1 VLQSVTVEREH
12 RSLKRR
18 ELWRGGD
25 DLVNGASPELRWKRF
40 VVRGDVRVAPL
51 PVIALYAT
59 LVAEFL
65 SSKYRAVTA
74 AVNAAQTSEESF
86 VTIACFGEALAVLV
100 QEQPGP
106 LERAE
111 TFTRS
116 IGGAETNVA
125 IALAALG
132 TPSAIVTRVGADGFG
147 RYIGATLADLG
158 VDVSAIDV
166 DPARETGVYLKEVGG
181 TSGLAGDLGPNTS
194 RMHYYRAGSA
204 SSALSPAFLDIP
216 AVAYTLSSADV
227 VHTTG
232 ITPALSDSAAATQ
245 TALFERKQAG
255 QLLSFDLNW
264 RPALWRDK
272 PDAAH
277 GMLGAYVD
285 AADIALLGSDEASAV
300 FGVGDPAE
308 LRRMF
313 PGPRWLVVK
322 DDSHAAI
329 AFDGS
334 TRVEVSPSSVDVV
347 EAIGAGDAFAAGLLS
362 GLAASA
368 DLGEAM
374 RTAHLTAARA
384 LSSVHDHVGHDQ
396 GGHDQVGITP

>member
-1 VLQSVTVEREH
+1 
-12 RSLKRR
+12 
-18 ELWRGGD
+18 
-25 DLVNGASPELRWKRF
+25 
-40 VVRGDVRVAPL
+40 
-51 PVIALYAT
+51 
-59 LVAEFL
+59 
-65 SSKYRAVTA
+65 
-74 AVNAAQTSEESF
+74 

-100 QEQPGP
+100 QAQPGP

-132 TPSAIVTRVGADGFG
+132 TPAAIITRVGADGFG
-147 RYIGATLADLG
+147 RYITETVASLG

-166 DPARETGVYLKEVGG
+166 DPERETGVYLKEVGG
-181 TSGLAGDLGPNTS
+181 VSGLAGDLGPNTS

-204 SSALSPAFLDIP
+204 SSALTPAFLDIP
-216 AVAYTLSSADV
+216 AVAYALAHADA

-245 TALFERKQAG
+245 TALFEGRRRG

-264 RPALWRDK
+264 RPALWRGK
-272 PDAAH
+272 SNAARSI
-277 GMLGAYVD
+277 LGPYLER
-285 AADIALLGSDEASAV
+285 ADIALLGSDEATAV
-300 FGVGDPAE
+300 FGVGDPTQ
-308 LRRMF
+308 LRRLF

-322 DDSHAAI
+322 DDSNAAI
-329 AFDGS
+329 GFDRDM
-334 TRVEVSPSSVDVV
+334 RVEVSPSSVDVV

-384 LSSVHDHVGHDQ
+384 LTSVHDHVGHHQ
-396 GGHDQVGITP
+396 VGHDQVCHDQVGVSP

>member
-1 VLQSVTVEREH
+1 M
-12 RSLKRR
+12 
-18 ELWRGGD
+18 
-25 DLVNGASPELRWKRF
+25 
-40 VVRGDVRVAPL
+40 
-51 PVIALYAT
+51 
-59 LVAEFL
+59 
-65 SSKYRAVTA
+65 
-74 AVNAAQTSEESF
+74 
-86 VTIACFGEALAVLV
+86 TIACFGEALTVLV

-132 TPSAIVTRVGADGFG
+132 TPSAIITRVGADGFG
-147 RYIGATLADLG
+147 RYVAQTLASLG

-166 DPARETGVYLKEVGG
+166 DPERETGVYLKEVGG
-181 TSGLAGDLGPNTS
+181 VSGLAGDLGPNTS

-204 SSALSPAFLDIP
+204 SSALTPAFLDIP
-216 AVAYTLSSADV
+216 AVAYTLENADV

-245 TALFERKQAG
+245 GALFTRKRDG

-264 RPALWRDK
+264 RPALWRGK
-272 PDAAH
+272 SDAAR
-277 GMLGAYVD
+277 GMLGAYVE
-285 AADIALLGSDEASAV
+285 AADIVLLGSDEATAV

-308 LRRMF
+308 LRRLF

-322 DDSHAAI
+322 DDSNAAI
-329 AFDGS
+329 GFDGN

-368 DLGEAM
+368 DVGDAM

-384 LSSVHDHVGHDQ
+384 LTSVHDHVGHDHV
-396 GGHDQVGITP
+396 GHDRVAHDQVGIAP